1 MISISTINYEQKIAS
16 FVSKKKKIFRL
27 KMKQN
32 KHKTTKVHKICIT
45 GSKSMGEY
53 PDNKPIM
60 TI

>member
-1 MISISTINYEQKIAS
+1 MVGISTINYEQKIGF
-16 FVSKKKKIFRL
+16 FVSKKNIFRL
-27 KMKQN
+27 KIKQN
-32 KHKTTKVHKICIT
+32 KHKTTKIHKICIT